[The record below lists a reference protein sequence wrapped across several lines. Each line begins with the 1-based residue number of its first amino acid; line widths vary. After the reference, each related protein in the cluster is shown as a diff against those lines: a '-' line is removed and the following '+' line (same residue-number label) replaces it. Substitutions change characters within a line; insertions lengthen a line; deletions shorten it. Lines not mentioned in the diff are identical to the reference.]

1 VGSVDIMATPKFVY
15 FTLQGSSMLPA
26 WGAYSTLV
34 GVVPSE
40 PCNIQVGDFI
50 AFTNAM
56 GHVMHQVVAITSDGK
71 FITKGIANQIED
83 IYPVTY
89 DQVEAIIIGGFY

>member
-1 VGSVDIMATPKFVY
+1 
-15 FTLQGSSMLPA
+15 
-26 WGAYSTLV
+26 
-34 GVVPSE
+34 
-40 PCNIQVGDFI
+40 
-50 AFTNAM
+50 M

-89 DQVEAIIIGGFY
+89 EQVEAIIIGGFY